1 MKNEILE
8 HYKQQSE
15 KAQKYLVRYIEE
27 LKLHFGITDSQI
39 IKILDKELKNLKA
52 KFYPKKGFKF
62 W

>member
-39 IKILDKELKNLKA
+39 IKIHMIYLYLSAAMGLYSKVRE
-52 KFYPKKGFKF
+52 
-62 W
+62 